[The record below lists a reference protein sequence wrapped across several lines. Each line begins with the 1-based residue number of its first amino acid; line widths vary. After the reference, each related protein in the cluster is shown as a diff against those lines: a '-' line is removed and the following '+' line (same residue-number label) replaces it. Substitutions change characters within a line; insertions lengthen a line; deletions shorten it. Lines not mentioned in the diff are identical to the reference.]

1 MADQSHD
8 PRWVDFKT
16 VRASVSFQAVLER
29 FNLLGTLKGKGD
41 RRQGPCPIHA
51 SESKTSTAFSVDLK
65 KGMFN
70 CFSCHGHGNVLDFT
84 AAFLK
89 VDLRTA
95 ALQLCDWFNL
105 PTGKP
110 TDAVAAPPP
119 AQPTQ
124 PEKPAGEPAP
134 SPPATTDE
142 EKEMERPTNRVLTFR
157 HGKGLLLDSQ
167 HETVKAWGLQPETIA
182 TFEIGFSEKSKVVG
196 GRVAV
201 PIHNEGG
208 DLVGYAGRATTKAQI
223 AEKGKWTFPG
233 GFHKS
238 LVVFNLHRARPH
250 CQTKPVVIV
259 EGFRA
264 CIVLHER
271 GYPNTVAVMGNSIS
285 PRQVELLAEHVASG
299 KAIVMLDGNKA
310 GREGTPGVLAAL
322 SEQLWVRCVLLDEDQ
337 QPDSL
342 TKEELDAVLLP
353 LM

>member
-1 MADQSHD
+1 MADQTHD

-16 VRASVSFQAVLER
+16 VRASVSFQAILER
-29 FNLLGTLKGKGD
+29 FNLLGSLKGKGD

-70 CFSCHGHGNVLDFT
+70 CFSCHAHGNVLDFT

-95 ALQLCDWFNL
+95 ALHLCDWFNV

-110 TDAVAAPPP
+110 TDVVAAPPP

-134 SPPATTDE
+134 SPATTE
-142 EKEMERPTNRVLTFR
+142 KEKEMEPPVNRVLTFR
-157 HGKGLLLDSQ
+157 QGKGLLLDAD
-167 HETVKAWGLQPETIA
+167 HETVKSWGLTPETIA
-182 TFEIGFSEKSKVVG
+182 TFGVGFSEKSKVVG

-201 PIHNEGG
+201 PIHNEDG

-223 AEKGKWTFPG
+223 AEKGKWTFPS

-238 LVVFNLHRARPH
+238 LVVFNLHRAKPH
-250 CQTKPVVIV
+250 CRTKPAVIV

-285 PRQVELLAEHVASG
+285 PRQVELLAENVESG

-310 GREGTPGVLAAL
+310 GREATPVVLDAL
-322 SEQLWVRCVLLDEDQ
+322 AEHLWVRSILLDEDQ

-342 TKEELDAVLLP
+342 TKEDLDGLLRP
-353 LM
+353 LI